1 MNTEGKPELKWGA
14 LAALAITLLA
24 IYPQINL
31 WMARGKDWSGS
42 YVLVQGDEIA
52 YSAYINA
59 LIDGRS
65 RRNDPF
71 AGRDDVPGAPL
82 PESLFSIQVV
92 PAYAIA
98 LPARLLH
105 ISASTAFI
113 FLIVICAIAASM
125 AIFWLLR
132 TITHDDRIAATG
144 VLVTLCLGT
153 LAAGQGE
160 AQVMLFGRHV
170 YDFFPYLRRYEPSVP
185 SPLSFIFFSLSLSPL
200 HAASSNLAIH

>member
-65 RRNDPF
+65 RRTDPF
-71 AGRDDVPGAPL
+71 PGRDVVPEPPL
-82 PESLFSIQVV
+82 PERLFSIQAV
-92 PAYAIA
+92 PA
-98 LPARLLH
+98 
-105 ISASTAFI
+105 T
-113 FLIVICAIAASM
+113 
-125 AIFWLLR
+125 
-132 TITHDDRIAATG
+132 
-144 VLVTLCLGT
+144 
-153 LAAGQGE
+153 
-160 AQVMLFGRHV
+160 
-170 YDFFPYLRRYEPSVP
+170 
-185 SPLSFIFFSLSLSPL
+185 SLSLPERLWPISVP
-200 HAASSNLAIH
+200 